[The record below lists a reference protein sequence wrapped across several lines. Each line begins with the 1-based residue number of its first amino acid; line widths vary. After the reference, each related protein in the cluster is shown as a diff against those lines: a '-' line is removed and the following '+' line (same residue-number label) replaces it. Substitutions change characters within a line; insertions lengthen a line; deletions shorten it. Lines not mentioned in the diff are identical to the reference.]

1 MAQYIG
7 QGPHKTWKGRN
18 GGPLSLQTTKG
29 QRASV
34 LAMPAWAG
42 NQTVTMAVGASVPT
56 VCAVVTTT
64 ALGFGVYSGVQT
76 TAQGTITLN
85 CTAGGS
91 VTVALNNGAQPN
103 AGQNV
108 MIGSGNAAHTLN
120 YSLYQDGGYST
131 AWIPASPEVVTGTG
145 ASQVLQVYGK
155 MLSGQTLTPDTYS
168 DIVTVS
174 VTY

>member
-1 MAQYIG
+1 M
-7 QGPHKTWKGRN
+7 
-18 GGPLSLQTTKG
+18 KG
-29 QRASV
+29 QRAMQRV
-34 LAMPAWAG
+34 LIAGIALFGIVVASHAWAG

-64 ALGFGVYSGVQT
+64 ALGFGVYSGVQA

-108 MIGSGNAAHTLN
+108 MIGTANAAHTLN

-131 AWIPASPEVVTGTG
+131 AWIPANPEVVTGTG

-155 MLSGQTLTPDTYS
+155 MLSGQSLTPDTYN
-168 DIVTVS
+168 DTVTVS